1 MTATVPFDDILS
13 AMPDD
18 ERAEVEARAAGML
31 VEGLNVKPSATH
43 QIEKPQASSLRRW
56 TIAPFRR
63 RETIACT
70 PGRRAACRL
79 VPIGLP
85 NPC

>member
-31 VEGLNVKPSATH
+31 VEALNVKPSATH
-43 QIEKPQASSLRRW
+43 QIEKPQGSSD
-56 TIAPFRR
+56 
-63 RETIACT
+63 
-70 PGRRAACRL
+70 GR
-79 VPIGLP
+79 
-85 NPC
+85 